1 VGEYDEA
8 EEALLLIQNDKYCA
22 DPIYQSWLVRCFI
35 AKGKARM
42 AWERY
47 LRMETSEESFNL
59 LQVRGMCAGCL
70 LPCDAYGITQ
80 QLFLPAQV
88 KGQRLLLTLY
98 TLPALIPVPCTR
110 RQAPLQANRGA
121 LEDCAEHSAR

>member
-1 VGEYDEA
+1 MGDYDEA

-47 LRMETSEESFNL
+47 LRMETSEDSFTL

-70 LPCDAYGITQ
+70 VG
-80 QLFLPAQV
+80 FRQV
-88 KGQRLLLTLY
+88 ARTGTPNSCFCLLK
-98 TLPALIPVPCTR
+98 
-110 RQAPLQANRGA
+110 
-121 LEDCAEHSAR
+121 